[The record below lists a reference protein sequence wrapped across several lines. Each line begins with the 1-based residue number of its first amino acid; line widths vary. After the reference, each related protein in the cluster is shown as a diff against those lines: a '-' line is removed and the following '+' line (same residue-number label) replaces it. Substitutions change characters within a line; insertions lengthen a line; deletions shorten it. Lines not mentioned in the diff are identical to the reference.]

1 MNSTA
6 NLIKEG
12 PSNRRRVIYDDDES
26 DNNDCFEEPST
37 SKVVKN
43 IPNAVISRN
52 FYLKSFSNKNEL
64 LNPKK

>member
-12 PSNRRRVIYDDDES
+12 PSTRRRVIYDDDES
-26 DNNDCFEEPST
+26 DSNDCFEEPST

-43 IPNAVISRN
+43 ISNAVISRN
-52 FYLKSFSNKNEL
+52 FYLKSFSNENEL